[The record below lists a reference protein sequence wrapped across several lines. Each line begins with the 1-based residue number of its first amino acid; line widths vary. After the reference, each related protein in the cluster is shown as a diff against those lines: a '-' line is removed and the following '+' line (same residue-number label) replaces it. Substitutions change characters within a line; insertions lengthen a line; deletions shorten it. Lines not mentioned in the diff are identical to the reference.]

1 MISIKTIHIEIYNIE
16 NNFMRI
22 LTIILVI
29 IFLIACSK
37 NEQSVMNSERAK
49 LFVSGTKT
57 STPASAVVAVPASD
71 LIASMKADVPLE
83 VIGVYIDTT
92 SFPNLH
98 PEIILYKQDGQLG
111 GTYTNGYPNSENKK
125 GVFWGPSPLENISLA
140 LSGDISFSVPWDMG
154 NPQVGFEKKHHYFSG
169 QIHNDIIQGSF
180 TSDWPSLTPPPIKA
194 SKKTSADMEQDVLE
208 YVLKKKRSASE
219 NIQKINEILNCQEVR
234 NRLPKEELEIIGFW
248 SEYESNGVHES
259 GYDIAI
265 FRLGKALHGW
275 IEDYSGLIGD
285 GGIRYII
292 GDIRLSDEKLN
303 FKMQNVEYEGFLK
316 NSQLELHSFGE
327 VELLKKT
334 KFPTVEWIWKQYQA
348 LNIKCE

>member
-1 MISIKTIHIEIYNIE
+1 
-16 NNFMRI
+16 MRI

-49 LFVSGTKT
+49 LFVAGTNT
-57 STPASAVVAVPASD
+57 STPASAVVAAPASD
-71 LIASMKADVPLE
+71 LMASLKPE
-83 VIGVYIDTT
+83 GPIEIIGVYVDAT
-92 SFPNLH
+92 SFPKIH
-98 PEIILYKQDGQLG
+98 PEIILYRQDGKLG
-111 GTYTNGYPNSENKK
+111 GTYSSGYVNSENSKSLFF
-125 GVFWGPSPLENISLA
+125 GQSPLENISLS
-140 LSGDISFSVPWDMG
+140 LDGHISFNVPWEMG

-194 SKKTSADMEQDVLE
+194 SKKTSADMEQDVFE

-219 NIQKINEILNCQEVR
+219 NIQKIDEILNCQEER
-234 NRLPKEELEIIGFW
+234 NRLPKENLEMIGFW

-292 GDIRLSDEKLN
+292 SDIRLSDEKLN
-303 FKMQNVEYEGFLK
+303 FKMQDVEYEGLFK
-316 NSQLELHSFGE
+316 NSRLELHSFGE